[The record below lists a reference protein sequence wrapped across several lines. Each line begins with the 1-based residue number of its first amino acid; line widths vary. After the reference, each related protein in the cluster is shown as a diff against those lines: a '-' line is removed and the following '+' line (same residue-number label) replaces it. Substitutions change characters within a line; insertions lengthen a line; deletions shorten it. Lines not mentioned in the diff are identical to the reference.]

1 METQILLQ
9 AGEIMKINT
18 IQAAVTDTQKT
29 VILKQTQLKIYLL
42 KMGI

>member
-1 METQILLQ
+1 METQISLQ

-18 IQAAVTDTQKT
+18 IQAAVMDIQKT